1 MLQRFSVNFA
11 IFSMLMDALS
21 VLSAIYLANVAY
33 NYWFI
38 PLNENHLT
46 FFVYLIA
53 PSIWVFVFLIL
64 SVYNL
69 KRPHRI
75 TEELQRLTLGEVISS
90 LVFAGVLFFSSQQ
103 IPHLWLIIFFT
114 ISFALLIIWRLC
126 VRILWRLRGKPPFDI
141 RVLIVGAGETGRRI
155 GKNIKTYECMG
166 IKLVGYL
173 DDNPE
178 IDKVPILGTLEQ
190 IREVICKH
198 NIDEVIITLPRRA
211 YQRLEWVVETIS
223 DLPVQVRIIPNC
235 SSLALWCEKYSDF
248 LGVPAIELRSSAINE
263 HQLLIKRIFDLIIGG
278 IATLIL
284 LPIMGIVAIA
294 IKLDSRGPILFRQQR
309 VGENGRL
316 FTMYKFRSMVVD
328 AEKLQDQVNEI
339 DDKGRIIHKK
349 PNDPR
354 VTRIGRFIRR
364 YSLDELPQ
372 LFNVLKGDMSLVG
385 PRPELPWLVEKYE
398 PWQRK
403 RFSVPQGITGW
414 WQVNGRSERPMH
426 LSTEDD
432 LYYIENYSFW
442 LDIYI
447 LFKTLWV
454 VLKGKGA
461 Y

>member
-1 MLQRFSVNFA
+1 
-11 IFSMLMDALS
+11 MLMDALS
-21 VLSAIYLANVAY
+21 VLSAIYLTNVAY
-33 NYWFI
+33 K
-38 PLNENHLT
+38 T
-46 FFVYLIA
+46 FLIYLIA
-53 PSIWVFVFLIL
+53 PFIWIFIFFIL
-64 SVYNL
+64 NVYNL
-69 KRPHRI
+69 KQPYQI
-75 TEELQRLTLGEVISS
+75 TKELPKVILGEIISS
-90 LVFAGVLFFSSQQ
+90 LAFAGILFFSSQQ
-103 IPHLWLIIFFT
+103 VSRLWFIIFIAISFVLLITWRALVRLIWLI
-114 ISFALLIIWRLC
+114 RK
-126 VRILWRLRGKPPFDI
+126 KPPVDI

-155 GKNIKTYECMG
+155 GENIKNLEWMG
-166 IKLVGYL
+166 IKLVGFL
-173 DDNPE
+173 DDNYE
-178 IDKVPILGTLEQ
+178 IDKVPILGTLDQ

-198 NIDEVIITLPRRA
+198 NIDEVIIALPRRA
-211 YQRLEWVVETIS
+211 YQKLEWIIENIL
-223 DLPVQVRIIPNC
+223 DLPVQIRVIPNY
-235 SSLALWCEKYSDF
+235 SDLALWRDSYSDF
-248 LGVPAIELRSSAINE
+248 FGIPTIELRGSAISE
-263 HQLLIKRIFDLIIGG
+263 YQRLIKRIFDLIIGG

-284 LPIMGIVAIA
+284 LPVMGIVSIA
-294 IKLDSRGPILFRQQR
+294 IKLDSRGPIIFRQQR

-316 FTMYKFRSMVVD
+316 FTMYKFRSMLVD
-328 AEKLQDQVNEI
+328 AEKLQDQINEI
-339 DDKGRIIHKK
+339 DEKGRIIHKK

-354 VTRIGRFIRR
+354 VTRIGKFIRH

-432 LYYIENYSFW
+432 LYYIEKYSFW

-447 LFKTLWV
+447 LFKTFWV